1 MQSLAISTILSHSMG
16 ETAMPRPSSNTDTSD
31 GDRPPIWIDGQQR
44 ARFGFRPWLKVGE
57 AMARRWPVPH
67 LDTAADR
74 LSGFGAQIMAGR
86 FQMGHQRLGRAA
98 RYLPSRRSD
107 GDCSGFAPV

>member
-1 MQSLAISTILSHSMG
+1 
-16 ETAMPRPSSNTDTSD
+16 MPRPTSHTDTSD
-31 GDRPPIWIDGQQR
+31 AVRPPIWIGGQQR
-44 ARFGFRPWLKVGE
+44 ARFVFRPWLKVGQ
-57 AMARRWPVPH
+57 AMARRWLVSH
-67 LDTAADR
+67 LDTAAER
-74 LSGFGAQIMAGR
+74 LSGLGAQIMAGR